1 MKTVV
6 AKPLELERKW
16 YVVDAEGKTLGRL
29 ATEVARVLIGKGK
42 PIFTPNVDCGDY
54 VIIVNAEKI
63 HLTGNKWHDKE
74 YRHHSNYPG
83 GLRCVRY
90 EDLVKKHP
98 TRIVERA
105 VKGMLPH
112 TKLGRQM
119 YKKLKVYAGP
129 SHEHAAQKPEQLT
142 F

>member
-129 SHEHAAQKPEQLT
+129 NHEHAAQKPEQLT